1 VSRAFLEQAQAV
13 GGLMALSLGVT
24 ARSTGSAPA
33 PDGRLDNAVRQ
44 LKMAST
50 PLLAVLDPE
59 TQAAVRGDESA

>member
-1 VSRAFLEQAQAV
+1 MAV
-13 GGLMALSLGVT
+13 SLGVT

-33 PDGRLDNAVRQ
+33 SDGRLDDAVRRLQ
-44 LKMAST
+44 MAST